1 MSWCFLSRRPKR
13 HCLGKNRIQPSP
25 DLHLQTWLSCDVV
38 LTVNLKR
45 ALQLWLI
52 VFSSHWLS
60 RLLTK
65 FSEIE
70 TESAAWARHPPC
82 VWEHPRYKPS
92 AIGALGLGEGGD
104 IPSGRTAGAR
114 LSLCIYFVS
123 SALHKALWRQGS
135 GPGTQWWLSG
145 SL

>member
-1 MSWCFLSRRPKR
+1 MAIYRVIYHSSFQTESLGLHEILQLNIQQLEMRVYLKGLRRGEGESQQQWAS
-13 HCLGKNRIQPSP
+13 CPSP
-25 DLHLQTWLSCDVV
+25 GGADSV
-38 LTVNLKR
+38 
-45 ALQLWLI
+45 
-52 VFSSHWLS
+52 
-60 RLLTK
+60 
-65 FSEIE
+65 
-70 TESAAWARHPPC
+70 
-82 VWEHPRYKPS
+82 